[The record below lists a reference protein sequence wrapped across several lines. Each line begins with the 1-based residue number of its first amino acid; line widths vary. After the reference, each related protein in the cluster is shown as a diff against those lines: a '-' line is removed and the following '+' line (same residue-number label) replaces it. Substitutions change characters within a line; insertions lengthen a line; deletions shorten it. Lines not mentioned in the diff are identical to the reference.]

1 MDLFKAALQRFIRGE
16 STQTELEKVIKDT
29 LLSSPELLER
39 IQSGLVKLAKAGHLD
54 AEIATHLTDLAQSI
68 VDDGLAEVEDQTQVL
83 SLDQTQVGRLASE
96 EDQTVVAASKED
108 QTVVVASED
117 QAVLGGSAQRPNT
130 AQAEGSPDTTRLG
143 STEDRSSFTTP
154 TSRTSKTS
162 NTSTTSKWAKPF
174 TEEDQAEH
182 TLTVGSVVKDRFHL
196 IEFIGCGGM
205 GDVFMAEDQRRID
218 AQDIDTQLAIKVLNN
233 NFRDHPDSLRSLQR
247 EARKTQNLAH
257 PNIVN
262 VFDFD
267 RDQHHVFMT
276 MELMRGQPLN
286 KVIKSNP
293 HGLKLE
299 IVFRYVA
306 EMGAA
311 LGYAHSGSVIHSDF
325 KPSNI
330 FLDQDTIKVFDFGIA
345 RAAKEGH
352 VDDFDAGE
360 LGALTPTYASPEML
374 EGEQQADPKDDIY
387 ALACIT
393 YELLTGKHPF
403 IEKGK
408 KVPADQARNKG
419 LTPSPIKSL
428 KRKQWKALKQG
439 LSFDPSKRTPS
450 VKQFLAEFL
459 PEQQQAGFINKWYMW
474 PVAATVLSALAY
486 LPARDFWE
494 EKQLDDFANDLK
506 NGSEEDVLALLI
518 ELENLPEEEQLSY
531 FNDARVKSSL
541 TQFFIGQM
549 NEQIDG
555 DEYIEAERSAQR
567 ALSIYEDSRRL
578 SDQRELVSKRKA
590 ARLNELNIELNRYLN
605 TELAGFIEI
614 VDQFPKLFAAI
625 QRVDSKNPMLNDQR
639 VPDRMAE
646 VLEWLAQQ
654 QQFKRGQEV
663 SAIAKTMFPS
673 NSTISVAAE
682 QLSQQQYRFEK
693 AIKVAEL
700 EKNLASFLS
709 ISTVEDL
716 KPFSTS
722 VDELNKIAPD
732 NKMLIQFKQHASP
745 LIEKSLSAQFQLGQW
760 FSAERQ
766 FTSLQGFLTEPV
778 ANQLQQQLEQG
789 KAQYQAA
796 LEKEKQRIVNAITEG
811 NLTQAEKML
820 TSFEAP
826 VDVKDATALRLSRA
840 WLTQARVARNKLAWE
855 EATALVERARSV
867 SANLSTQNDSFT
879 QTLDNELELISA
891 SQSAVSPAQLEQL
904 NAQRKAEVEGYQ
916 KELNSLLG
924 QSVDT
929 ALLAEV
935 QAVLDKVEQLQPN
948 HKLLTDIPQR
958 LSSHFL
964 NQVDQ
969 LEKQDELQQATA
981 LLQAYSDAFP
991 GNTSIENRSEELQK
1005 RLVDKE
1011 SNERY
1016 QEVKQQI
1023 DQQLKQIAQDPNWE
1037 GQLRKLIKQLKTLDA
1052 SEAQLTALNT
1062 MVALNIS
1069 NAANQY
1075 TQEKRFDDA
1084 LELLKKAAEYDPSLG
1099 TLEGQEQQIKEARS
1113 AWEAEKQAR
1122 KQQAQVEGLKQTLLT
1137 QLKANDISRAEQSL
1151 GKLTAQLGKDD
1162 PYIQS
1167 EAHPAFVE
1175 TYLRLS
1181 EQLARQSRLTKAAQL
1196 LEGAKKYSVDTTV
1209 IDEKIAA
1216 YQRDAKLWRIGQT
1229 IRSVDLESFTLAHQM
1244 LTEIEAEL
1252 IPERAEKLH
1261 TDLTNSVIKRYE
1273 ALKASRPSSARNLLL
1288 KAKELYPN
1296 HSKIKSI
1303 PLPSAQ
1309 TAEPIKP
1316 PEPVKPVEPE
1326 PVVTEPAA
1334 QKPKVEAPK
1343 VTATGKA
1350 CSSGLAG
1357 LGRNV
1362 KAVCYD
1368 MVSAQTKA
1376 PYMIVIPSG
1385 AGPSFAISK
1394 FEISIDDY
1402 NAYCKQTGCKVRSGS
1417 GRSPL
1422 TNISHS
1428 QVNAYAKWLTQVTGK
1443 QYKLPSYEQWKHAA
1457 LSGGKRQPNN
1467 FNCRLMQGETILK
1480 GHNKVSV
1487 RSGEANNWGMINY
1500 LGNVQEWVIKGGAA
1514 MAAGGHYAD
1523 KMSTCSVDL
1532 VRSSGADSKTGFRLV
1547 RQL

>member
-1 MDLFKAALQRFIRGE
+1 
-16 STQTELEKVIKDT
+16 
-29 LLSSPELLER
+29 
-39 IQSGLVKLAKAGHLD
+39 
-54 AEIATHLTDLAQSI
+54 
-68 VDDGLAEVEDQTQVL
+68 
-83 SLDQTQVGRLASE
+83 
-96 EDQTVVAASKED
+96 
-108 QTVVVASED
+108 
-117 QAVLGGSAQRPNT
+117 
-130 AQAEGSPDTTRLG
+130 
-143 STEDRSSFTTP
+143 
-154 TSRTSKTS
+154 
-162 NTSTTSKWAKPF
+162 
-174 TEEDQAEH
+174 
-182 TLTVGSVVKDRFHL
+182 VKDRFHL

-286 KVIKSNP
+286 KVIKANP
-293 HGLKLE
+293 HGLALE

-311 LGYAHSGSVIHSDF
+311 LSYAHSGSVIHSDF

-352 VDDFDAGE
+352 VDDFDAGD

-387 ALACIT
+387 ASACIT

-419 LTPSPIKSL
+419 LSPVPVKKL

-506 NGSEEDVLALLI
+506 SGSEEDVLALLVH
-518 ELENLPEEEQLSY
+518 LENLPEEEQLSY

-590 ARLNELNIELNRYLN
+590 ARLNELNIQLNSYLN

-625 QRVDSKNPMLNDQR
+625 QRVDSKNPMLEDQR

-654 QQFKRGQEV
+654 QQFQRGQEV
-663 SAIAKTMFPS
+663 SAIAKSMFPS
-673 NSTISVAAE
+673 NSSISVAAE
-682 QLSQQQYRFEK
+682 QLSQQQYRFEQANK
-693 AIKVAEL
+693 ITQL
-700 EKNLASFLS
+700 EQSLALFPS
-709 ISTVEDL
+709 INRVEDL
-716 KPFSTS
+716 EPFSAS
-722 VDELNKIAPD
+722 VGELNKIGPD
-732 NKMLIQFKQHASP
+732 SRVLIQFKQHASP
-745 LIEKSLSAQFQLGQW
+745 LIEQALEAQFKQGQW

-766 FTSLQGFLTEPV
+766 FEQFQGFLIES
-778 ANQLQQQLEQG
+778 AASNLQQQLERG
-789 KAQYQAA
+789 KAQYQDA
-796 LEKEKQRIVNAITEG
+796 LEKEKQRITSAITQGE
-811 NLTQAEKML
+811 LAKAETML
-820 TSFEAP
+820 ASFEAP
-826 VDVKDATALRLSRA
+826 ADVKDATSLRLGRA

-867 SANLSTQNDSFT
+867 SASLSTPNDSFT

-904 NAQRKAEVEGYQ
+904 NAQRKAEVESYQ

-924 QSVDT
+924 HT
-929 ALLAEV
+929 ANPALLTEV
-935 QAVLDKVEQLQPN
+935 QTVLDKIEQLQPN
-948 HKLLTDIPQR
+948 HKLLSDIPQR
-958 LSSHFL
+958 LSSRYL

-969 LEKQDELQQATA
+969 LEKQGELQQASE
-981 LLQAYSDAFP
+981 LLRAYSEAFP
-991 GNTSIENRSEELQK
+991 GNASIDERSDALQK
-1005 RLVDKE
+1005 RLIDKE
-1011 SNERY
+1011 SSERY
-1016 QEVKQQI
+1016 QQVKQEI
-1023 DQQLKQIAQDPNWE
+1023 DQQLKRIAQDPNWE
-1037 GQLRKLIKQLKTLDA
+1037 AQLRKLIKQLKALDA
-1052 SEAQLTALNT
+1052 SEAQITALNT

-1084 LELLKKAAEYDPSLG
+1084 LELLAKATEYDATLG
-1099 TLEGQEQQIKEARS
+1099 TLKGQEQHIKEAQA
-1113 AWEAEKQAR
+1113 AWDAEKQAR

-1151 GKLTAQLGKDD
+1151 GKLTAQLGKAD

-1175 TYLRLS
+1175 TYLRLA

-1229 IRSVDLESFTLAHQM
+1229 IRSVDLESFIQAHQM

-1252 IPERAEKLH
+1252 VPERAEKLH
-1261 TDLTNSVIKRYE
+1261 TDLANAVINRYE
-1273 ALKASRPSSARNLLL
+1273 ALKASRPSSARSLLL
-1288 KAKELYPN
+1288 KAKELYPD

-1303 PLPSAQ
+1303 ALPAAQ
-1309 TAEPIKP
+1309 YPEPIKP
-1316 PEPVKPVEPE
+1316 TEPVQPVKPEPTEPE
-1326 PVVTEPAA
+1326 PVV

-1385 AGPSFAISK
+1385 AGPTFAISK

-1402 NAYCKQTGCKVRSGS
+1402 NAYCQQTGCKARSGS

-1480 GHNKVSV
+1480 GHGQVSV

-1500 LGNVQEWVIKGGAA
+1500 LGNVQEWVLKGGAV

-1532 VRSSGADSKTGFRLV
+1532 VRSSGANSKTGFRLV

>member
-16 STQTELEKVIKDT
+16 STQTELEEVIKDT

-68 VDDGLAEVEDQTQVL
+68 VDEILAEVEDQTKVL
-83 SLDQTQVGRLASE
+83 SQDQTQIASDDQTQIGRLPSE

-108 QTVVVASED
+108 QTVVAASED
-117 QAVLGGSAQRPNT
+117 QTVLGGSAQRPNT

-311 LGYAHSGSVIHSDF
+311 LSYAHSGSVIHSDF

-419 LTPSPIKSL
+419 LTPSPVKSL

-555 DEYIEAERSAQR
+555 DEFIEAERSAQR

-614 VDQFPKLFAAI
+614 VDQFPK
-625 QRVDSKNPMLNDQR
+625 
-639 VPDRMAE
+639 
-646 VLEWLAQQ
+646 
-654 QQFKRGQEV
+654 
-663 SAIAKTMFPS
+663 
-673 NSTISVAAE
+673 
-682 QLSQQQYRFEK
+682 
-693 AIKVAEL
+693 
-700 EKNLASFLS
+700 
-709 ISTVEDL
+709 
-716 KPFSTS
+716 
-722 VDELNKIAPD
+722 
-732 NKMLIQFKQHASP
+732 
-745 LIEKSLSAQFQLGQW
+745 
-760 FSAERQ
+760 
-766 FTSLQGFLTEPV
+766 
-778 ANQLQQQLEQG
+778 
-789 KAQYQAA
+789 
-796 LEKEKQRIVNAITEG
+796 
-811 NLTQAEKML
+811 
-820 TSFEAP
+820 
-826 VDVKDATALRLSRA
+826 
-840 WLTQARVARNKLAWE
+840 
-855 EATALVERARSV
+855 
-867 SANLSTQNDSFT
+867 
-879 QTLDNELELISA
+879 
-891 SQSAVSPAQLEQL
+891 
-904 NAQRKAEVEGYQ
+904 
-916 KELNSLLG
+916 
-924 QSVDT
+924 
-929 ALLAEV
+929 
-935 QAVLDKVEQLQPN
+935 
-948 HKLLTDIPQR
+948 
-958 LSSHFL
+958 
-964 NQVDQ
+964 
-969 LEKQDELQQATA
+969 
-981 LLQAYSDAFP
+981 
-991 GNTSIENRSEELQK
+991 
-1005 RLVDKE
+1005 
-1011 SNERY
+1011 
-1016 QEVKQQI
+1016 
-1023 DQQLKQIAQDPNWE
+1023 
-1037 GQLRKLIKQLKTLDA
+1037 
-1052 SEAQLTALNT
+1052 
-1062 MVALNIS
+1062 
-1069 NAANQY
+1069 
-1075 TQEKRFDDA
+1075 
-1084 LELLKKAAEYDPSLG
+1084 
-1099 TLEGQEQQIKEARS
+1099 
-1113 AWEAEKQAR
+1113 
-1122 KQQAQVEGLKQTLLT
+1122 
-1137 QLKANDISRAEQSL
+1137 
-1151 GKLTAQLGKDD
+1151 
-1162 PYIQS
+1162 
-1167 EAHPAFVE
+1167 
-1175 TYLRLS
+1175 
-1181 EQLARQSRLTKAAQL
+1181 
-1196 LEGAKKYSVDTTV
+1196 
-1209 IDEKIAA
+1209 
-1216 YQRDAKLWRIGQT
+1216 
-1229 IRSVDLESFTLAHQM
+1229 
-1244 LTEIEAEL
+1244 
-1252 IPERAEKLH
+1252 
-1261 TDLTNSVIKRYE
+1261 
-1273 ALKASRPSSARNLLL
+1273 
-1288 KAKELYPN
+1288 
-1296 HSKIKSI
+1296 
-1303 PLPSAQ
+1303 
-1309 TAEPIKP
+1309 
-1316 PEPVKPVEPE
+1316 
-1326 PVVTEPAA
+1326 
-1334 QKPKVEAPK
+1334 
-1343 VTATGKA
+1343 
-1350 CSSGLAG
+1350 
-1357 LGRNV
+1357 
-1362 KAVCYD
+1362 
-1368 MVSAQTKA
+1368 
-1376 PYMIVIPSG
+1376 
-1385 AGPSFAISK
+1385 
-1394 FEISIDDY
+1394 
-1402 NAYCKQTGCKVRSGS
+1402 
-1417 GRSPL
+1417 
-1422 TNISHS
+1422 
-1428 QVNAYAKWLTQVTGK
+1428 
-1443 QYKLPSYEQWKHAA
+1443 
-1457 LSGGKRQPNN
+1457 
-1467 FNCRLMQGETILK
+1467 
-1480 GHNKVSV
+1480 
-1487 RSGEANNWGMINY
+1487 
-1500 LGNVQEWVIKGGAA
+1500 
-1514 MAAGGHYAD
+1514 
-1523 KMSTCSVDL
+1523 
-1532 VRSSGADSKTGFRLV
+1532 
-1547 RQL
+1547 